1 MAFLRR
7 KNRRH
12 LIPLHRDN
20 ATNEDWVVILEANT
34 IVGPDREPLRV
45 AYATRERKV
54 VKRLRSFKLQLFLL
68 LEHYDPRIHVLF
80 FCPQLYQYDKDGALV
95 PLRSDEIGR
104 FVARALDDKTAVRR
118 PWYNPIESLSG
129 RPLVAEPMPSWGN
142 LLHDLER
149 FSEVAANPW
158 LLAPAGLLA
167 VAVICFQ
174 LVAPREDFVA

>member
-1 MAFLRR
+1 MAFFRH
-7 KNRRH
+7 KTRRH

-20 ATNEDWVVILEANT
+20 AANEDWVVILEANT

-45 AYATRERKV
+45 AHATRERKV

-80 FCPQLYQYDKDGALV
+80 FCPQLYQYDDGALV

-118 PWYNPIESLSG
+118 PWYDPIESFPG
-129 RPLVAEPMPSWGN
+129 RPPVAEAMLDDYDT
-142 LLHDLER
+142 LLVESPATQPLLPAPIEK
-149 FSEVAANPW
+149 AAN
-158 LLAPAGLLA
+158 AGAKTEQPA
-167 VAVICFQ
+167 
-174 LVAPREDFVA
+174 

>member
-1 MAFLRR
+1 MAFFRR

-45 AYATRERKV
+45 ACATRERKV

-118 PWYNPIESLSG
+118 PWYNPIESLPG
-129 RPLVAEPMPSWGN
+129 RPLVAEPMLDDYDT
-142 LLHDLER
+142 LLVESPALQPLLPAPIGE
-149 FSEVAANPW
+149 EVNVGAKREQ
-158 LLAPAGLLA
+158 LA
-167 VAVICFQ
+167 
-174 LVAPREDFVA
+174 